1 MSGTTLPQTVT
12 ALDALALGLLDGG
25 ARLVTGYPGFH
36 AHDLVDRCGGT
47 FSVNER
53 TAYAVAW
60 GAALA
65 GRRAAVAFKN
75 VGLNEAADPFLN
87 SMYLRTNAGLVVVVF
102 DDVEVSGSQI
112 RQDSRHYF
120 DLAPG
125 LWLEPMTAA
134 HAYRCARAAPRLS
147 EQFNVPVVLRVTNA
161 LIRSMGTLRRR
172 RRVAPTDRPFVRDPA
187 YAIAHP
193 LNVALQAAATASRR
207 QAITRFV
214 ERRFRPENE
223 TCVGPGIIQVGA
235 TGWSPDEVSRESMC
249 RLWTIPVPENGL
261 RSWLRLASNV
271 TVREMGMPF
280 VGEKIQAITC
290 RAKMRYRD
298 ESAAANH
305 SANYRVSAEFDAL
318 FSVLRSFP
326 HRVVSGDLGSFT
338 MDPSRTID
346 ACLCYGASVGVA
358 VGCSLARHPGP
369 VFCVTGD
376 SAFLHSGQQAF
387 QEGIHR
393 GARVV
398 VTLIDNGKAVS
409 TGGQRLPGRIVFPP
423 NCLVREVD
431 HHVASSDTYR
441 TAIEELVAHDGMTM
455 LHVRVR

>member
-1 MSGTTLPQTVT
+1 MPGTVRSQVLT
-12 ALDALALGLLDGG
+12 ALDALACGLLDGG
-25 ARLVTGYPGFH
+25 VRLVTGYPGFH

-75 VGLNEAADPFLN
+75 VGLNDAADPFLN
-87 SMYLRTNAGLVVVVF
+87 SMYLRTSAGLVVVVF

-112 RQDSRHYF
+112 RQDSRPYF

-161 LIRSMGTLRRR
+161 LIPSTGVVVRRPG
-172 RRVAPTDRPFVRDPA
+172 APADRQFARQPE
-187 YAIAHP
+187 YAVAHP
-193 LNVALQAAATASRR
+193 LNVASQVAAATARQ
-207 QAITRFV
+207 QAIGRFV
-214 ERRFRPENE
+214 ERRFRPWGR
-223 TCVGPGIIQVGA
+223 CQGPGIVKVGA
-235 TGWSPDEVSRESMC
+235 SGGSPNGMSRESTC
-249 RLWTIPVPENGL
+249 ELWTLPLPEKGLGRWL
-261 RSWLRLASNV
+261 RSVTSV
-271 TVREMGMPF
+271 TVREAGTPF
-280 VGEKIQAITC
+280 IGEKIRAMTC
-290 RAKMRYRD
+290 RTKVRRRD
-298 ESAAANH
+298 ESAAADH
-305 SANYRVSAEFDAL
+305 SANYRTSAAFESL

-326 HRVVSGDLGSFT
+326 NRIVCGDLGSFT
-338 MDPSRTID
+338 MDAPRTMD

-358 VGCSLARHPGP
+358 IGCSLTGHPGP

-376 SAFLHSGQQAF
+376 SAFMHTGQQAL

-398 VTLIDNGKAVS
+398 VILIENGNAAS
-409 TGGQRLPGRIVFPP
+409 TGGQRLPGRIRLPSSSS
-423 NCLVREVD
+423 VREID
-431 HHVASSDTYR
+431 ASAASSATYR
-441 TAIEELVAHDGMTM
+441 KAMEQLVAQDGTTV
-455 LHVRVR
+455 LCLRCG